1 MSGYGDPCDQTPTPV
16 EGENTIFI
24 QLDAPTTQV
33 NEDLWFKTDT
43 LIWSMWNGAAWVP
56 QEMGEVNFLDLA
68 DTPNAYTVQGGRM
81 VRVSVDESGLV
92 FVDPEAAASVSWGGI
107 TGDLAD
113 QTDLQG
119 ELDQKLEEAPLTGG
133 PYGRYMGAWIPA
145 VGPAGPQGAQGPQG
159 EPGPQGPEGDSAYQ
173 VAVNDGFVGT
183 EAEWLASLEGD
194 PGPQG
199 ATGSP
204 GAPGDPGPSAVST
217 DAGNTATL
225 GTDDLIYVPAAGGGE
240 TLNQFMLMGA

>member
-68 DTPNAYTVQGGRM
+68 DTPNAYTGQGGRM